1 MGQHMELRQAQA
13 VGHRQHVFGMLP
25 QVIATVAAAMV
36 RTAMADQVGGHHK
49 ATVQHRCQAFE
60 RGSVIQPA
68 MQGQYGN
75 TVFGAPGADRYFN
88 TIEVEQVIFRTAQR
102 THCNSPWLKPAT

>member
-25 QVIATVAAAMV
+25 QVIAAVVATMA
-36 RTAMADQVGGHHK
+36 RTAMADQVGGHHE
-49 ATVQHRCQAFE
+49 AAVQHRCQALE

-68 MQGQYGN
+68 MQGQYGD
-75 TVFGAPGADRYFN
+75 TVFCPPGANRYFN
-88 TIEVEQVIFRTAQR
+88 AIEV
-102 THCNSPWLKPAT
+102 